1 MIFVFTRKIDQVYG
15 SSVHG
20 NRYNVGIHKTQLNY
34 FRLNPRAIH
43 TTTSGFRRAFWMRDI
58 LKEDNIAALN
68 ADQQPYGYYTKYAG
82 AVRPFIL
89 Q

>member
-1 MIFVFTRKIDQVYG
+1 MFFTHKIDQVYG

-43 TTTSGFRRAFWMRDI
+43 TTRDGSRY
-58 LKEDNIAALN
+58 LYWLRSVCDSTDFDFVSL
-68 ADQQPYGYYTKYAG
+68 YGHAG
-82 AVRPFIL
+82 ANYTVDYHGLRPMWVIG
-89 Q
+89 